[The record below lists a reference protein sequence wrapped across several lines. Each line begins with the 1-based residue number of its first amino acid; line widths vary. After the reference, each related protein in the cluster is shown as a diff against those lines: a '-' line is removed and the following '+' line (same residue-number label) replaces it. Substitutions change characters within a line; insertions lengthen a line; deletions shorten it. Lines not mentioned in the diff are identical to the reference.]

1 MKLEEIS
8 HRDFRWINI
17 KEPDQEMVDFL
28 KKNFHFHPLDLED
41 IVSKVQYPKVDAYQ
55 DYLYVMLQFPS
66 YEEAARIYKRS
77 ELNVFYG
84 KNYLITINSRP
95 LAPLQSFFKN
105 CQTDPLTREKYMGRG
120 PGHLLYEIVD
130 SLMDYVFPIINEK
143 NETIFELEEEIFETS
158 EYNDMIEEIMVLKR
172 NLINIRRI
180 LVPQRSVLVDL
191 GNKYKALI
199 GDELRIYFDDLVDK
213 KDKIINQLDTA
224 RAYVDVLEQANEA
237 LLTRSTNKVIKTLT
251 VFSVIVLPANLL
263 INYYGM
269 NVVTP
274 AQNSP
279 HILFYLNTIFLASF
293 VILFWFFAKKRWL

>member
-1 MKLEEIS
+1 
-8 HRDFRWINI
+8 
-17 KEPDQEMVDFL
+17 
-28 KKNFHFHPLDLED
+28 
-41 IVSKVQYPKVDAYQ
+41 
-55 DYLYVMLQFPS
+55 
-66 YEEAARIYKRS
+66 
-77 ELNVFYG
+77 
-84 KNYLITINSRP
+84 
-95 LAPLQSFFKN
+95 
-105 CQTDPLTREKYMGRG
+105 MGRG

-130 SLMDYVFPIINEK
+130 SLMDYVFTIINEK